1 MGSHTR
7 IRACEQHMKRLGY
20 DLGEH
25 AIWCKAAFAIA
36 AKNKAETIRAADG
49 MGDDCTQ
56 YVLEEL
62 DAAKRYFDGLTTI
75 RSGSPPIVDLTAAL
89 EGGQGVRKRVGSP
102 MHKPASRRASLI
114 SDGQSLQQSPN
125 VGGRRSSRS
134 PNASQFV

>member
-1 MGSHTR
+1 MSEDLEAEAAAWEAADWEATPEF
-7 IRACEQHMKRLGY
+7 ASEQHMKQFGD

-75 RSGSPPIVDLTAAL
+75 IDQARRRLWISQQLSK
-89 EGGQGVRKRVGSP
+89 GGKV
-102 MHKPASRRASLI
+102 
-114 SDGQSLQQSPN
+114 
-125 VGGRRSSRS
+125 
-134 PNASQFV
+134 